1 MPASYNTTGF
11 QSDGSVTNSLSAGQ
25 NTGGTL
31 NPADAS
37 GLRLAGAGL
46 TPGANGLLSDLAGTI
61 FNNVTFMGVDGQAT
75 RPDYDWRVRVSMAKY
90 AASLFYD
97 NPANPIMTPLNS
109 VLGTSGVIFPYTPA
123 ITITHSARYTP
134 QSLTHSNYNSYFYD
148 GSEVPSISIAGE
160 FTVQNVVEGQYLM
173 AVIQFFRSVT
183 KMFFGA
189 DTNAGSPPP
198 IVFLDGYGPT
208 YLPHV
213 PCVVTQFTHT
223 MPAEVD
229 YVQVPVGAPLSTS
242 GVQLPT
248 NDTLGGPVR
257 LPTSSTVN
265 LTLQPIYS
273 RSNIFNNFTLDKFAK
288 GALVRNGTSTTGG
301 FL

>member
-1 MPASYNTTGF
+1 
-11 QSDGSVTNSLSAGQ
+11 
-25 NTGGTL
+25 
-31 NPADAS
+31 
-37 GLRLAGAGL
+37 
-46 TPGANGLLSDLAGTI
+46 
-61 FNNVTFMGVDGQAT
+61 
-75 RPDYDWRVRVSMAKY
+75 
-90 AASLFYD
+90 
-97 NPANPIMTPLNS
+97 MTPLNS

-148 GSEVPSISIAGE
+148 GSEVPSISIVGE